1 MDATSQD
8 KRIIVAI
15 TGGSGAGK
23 TTFAERL
30 RDRLSPD
37 AVVIAQDDYYLDLA
51 HLSDA
56 EVASYD
62 FDRPEALDNALLAAH
77 LRTLQAGNAVKAPRY
92 DFAAHARVPQART
105 IEPAPYL
112 LVEGLFLLCDEEL
125 ASLFDLTV
133 FMDAEPDVRA
143 LRRVA
148 RDMRERGASLERALD
163 MYFGTY
169 KAAHERY
176 VEPCKAKADIIFSDA
191 LGDRALDLVV
201 GDLAA
206 LRGA

>member
-1 MDATSQD
+1 MDAARHN
-8 KRIIVAI
+8 KGIIVAI

-30 RDRLSPD
+30 RKQLSPD

-51 HLSDA
+51 HLSEA
-56 EVASYD
+56 EVASHD
-62 FDRPEALDNALLAAH
+62 FDRPEALDNSLLAAH
-77 LRTLQAGNAVKAPRY
+77 LRTLQAGNAVEAPRY
-92 DFAAHARVPQART
+92 DFAAHARIPQART
-105 IEPAPYL
+105 IEPVPYL
-112 LVEGLFLLCDEEL
+112 VVEGLFLLCDEEL
-125 ASLFDLTV
+125 AQLFDLTV

-148 RDMRERGASLERALD
+148 RDVRERGASLDRALD

-169 KAAHERY
+169 KSAHERY
-176 VEPCKAKADIIFSDA
+176 VEPCKAKADIVLSEA

-201 GDLAA
+201 GDLTA